1 MGNHYEMVKH
11 KEKDFYIRGVA
22 SAYEHGYEVSF
33 SGKDD
38 KKASVQFRVFL
49 NSSMKLVAVAN
60 RFSPGASVADI
71 MAAREIVNTELA
83 LDPSVF
89 HIVKN
94 ASYDMQRLRRSA
106 EEAWSTRN
114 LDVDDPLQASIISR
128 HRDLEKIVMDA
139 RKWSEQS
146 ERQSFTQ
153 FMEEHQV
160 DANKRDFDVEEKL
173 NIGDEFRFHPP
184 MGPIELYCAVRCMEE
199 KPESLVVV
207 DDFAE
212 LTPVRCA
219 IGERREFS
227 WPRLDKK
234 LEDALSITS
243 AQPYELAWKI
253 ADHITE
259 KNGVVMGWTRHTET
273 AAFETI
279 LDWFERSG
287 LDPKL
292 VIGSPEGTFSG
303 RASAIR
309 LALGSSPTLSQTS
322 SAPAFR

>member
-1 MGNHYEMVKH
+1 MKSVKH
-11 KEKDFYIRGVA
+11 KEKDFYIQGVA

-33 SGKDD
+33 KGKDD
-38 KKASVQFRVFL
+38 TKASVQFRVFL
-49 NSSMKLVAVAN
+49 DSAMKLVAIAN
-60 RFSPGASVADI
+60 RFSQGASVADI
-71 MAAREIVNTELA
+71 TAAREVVNTELA
-83 LDPSVF
+83 SNPSVF
-89 HIVKN
+89 HIEQN

-106 EEAWSTRN
+106 EQAWSTRN

-128 HRDLEKIVMDA
+128 HRDLEQIVMDA
-139 RKWSEQS
+139 RKWSEHPQ
-146 ERQSFTQ
+146 RQPFAQ
-153 FMEEHQV
+153 FMEEHRIE
-160 DANKRDFDVEEKL
+160 AKKRDFDVEENL
-173 NIGDEFRFHPP
+173 DIGDEFRFHPP
-184 MGPIELYCAVRCMEE
+184 MGPIELYCAVRCMEQ
-199 KPESLVVV
+199 KPESVVVV

-219 IGERREFS
+219 VGERTEFS
-227 WPRLDKK
+227 WPRLDTK

-243 AQPYELAWKI
+243 ARPYELAWKI
-253 ADHITE
+253 AEHITE

-279 LDWFERSG
+279 LDWFEKSG

-309 LALGSSPTLSQTS
+309 LALGSSPTLSQTAR
-322 SAPAFR
+322 APALR